1 MSVLETSSPP
11 ALGTPLHRHPY
22 PVEEF
27 LYILGGKGLETVG
40 DERREVGPGSAVFI
54 QPEVE
59 YSPVNIGDEMLILLV
74 VVSPPGIVEKKLYL
88 KKLKK
93 VTRVWEKEYV

>member
-1 MSVLETSSPP
+1 
-11 ALGTPLHRHPY
+11 
-22 PVEEF
+22 
-27 LYILGGKGLETVG
+27 
-40 DERREVGPGSAVFI
+40 
-54 QPEVE
+54 VE